1 MNNRILKKMFEKILY
16 IGAGLDLSP
25 LKILQDTKRFVFVDS
40 SPRNEYGFEY
50 YYRPFLRSNFVNNL
64 IEAVEGKYN
73 MKLIS
78 KEALT
83 NKYEEINVDDLDSTL
98 LHFSDKERLVRSAT
112 SLRYYISTGIPND
125 LYENKTLIDDI
136 KECDT
141 VYVGGHDPNCAFIRY
156 MSRSFHFIGSSSTW
170 FPENL
175 KNYMKE
181 DDNNCRGFL
190 YYLLTNEDKVCS
202 YSLVDEQTK
211 KIFTY
216 NTYADFY
223 KKYKEVQDKKD
234 Y

>member
-1 MNNRILKKMFEKILY
+1 
-16 IGAGLDLSP
+16 
-25 LKILQDTKRFVFVDS
+25 
-40 SPRNEYGFEY
+40 
-50 YYRPFLRSNFVNNL
+50 
-64 IEAVEGKYN
+64 
-73 MKLIS
+73 MKLVS

-98 LHFSDKERLVRSAT
+98 LHFSNKGRVVRSAV

-141 VYVGGHDPNCAFIRY
+141 VYVGGHDPNSAFIRY
-156 MSRSFHFIGSSSTW
+156 MSRYFHFIGTSSTW

-175 KNYMKE
+175 KHYLKE
-181 DDNNCRGFL
+181 DDDNCRGFFCH
-190 YYLLTNEDKVCS
+190 LLTNEDNVSS

-223 KKYKEVQDKKD
+223 KKYKEVQSKNDKD
-234 Y
+234 N